1 MGVIKSLLFLGALL
15 VFSSLTGCGGA
26 GIEEG
31 AASDTNSSG
40 EGSGSGGS
48 DESAVSST
56 NAGESYYLDQ
66 CAVCHGSDGSG
77 GSSSVRLDNLSMDF
91 ETLSAVIR
99 VSMPTV
105 DASLCA
111 SECAD
116 ETANY
121 ILAGFTVTDA
131 DGDDSSD
138 DSSQQG
144 GGGGDSSSNGD
155 DSSGDSG
162 SDAGSSGGDS
172 SGGDSS
178 DGDSGSGSDDS
189 CITNDDFFE
198 TRIQNVILSD
208 CVACHVDGGVAAE
221 TDYELVLTS
230 NSSYLTINSQN
241 LQTFAA
247 LSGEKDGRAL
257 LLSKPLGTNH
267 GGGQRLSMTTS
278 SQEYLDLE
286 AMLDR
291 YDDPVTSCDGDDG
304 EDETPVAFFSSVTFS
319 SDLETLRK
327 AALLFA
333 GRKPTAMEETTV
345 SSGDDNTL
353 RQTIRG
359 YMNGPNFEAFLKE
372 SANDHFL
379 TNKWANDSTPA
390 FNLLGGTYEY
400 PNGWARV
407 DAIRD
412 AEGEEAFGYAWW
424 LTSQAIAAEPLELV
438 AHVVTEERPYSEI
451 LTADYIMVN
460 HWSDSAYTANAQF
473 NNIDD
478 DDEWHEGQATGYRLG
493 DTPHAGIL
501 TSPTFLARYPSTAT
515 NRNRARARWVY
526 QFFLGVDIEAL
537 AVRPTD
543 PDALADTDNP
553 TMNNANCTVCHQVH
567 DPVAGTFQNWSDD
580 GFYRIFDDDSLP
592 DTYKESDL
600 YTEGDLWF
608 ADMRAPGFNGTNL
621 PFGNDASGVQWLAQQ
636 IITDSRFGTGTVK
649 FWFKAVFGMDP
660 LDEPLNTEDA
670 NFQTRLRAY
679 QEQTTEIQRLAD
691 LFVDGTAGTASNGVH
706 NLKDLLVEMVLSQ
719 LFRANGVSELD
730 SDRADELA
738 EVGIGR
744 LITPEGL
751 DRKFESLTGMPWA
764 RPWDETEHNLMNAYK
779 TFYGGIDSDGITDR
793 ITQIN
798 TLMSTVVARMA
809 NESACTI
816 ALGDFQRQTSN
827 RYLFPLVEVTDLP
840 TTPSGEAA
848 IRANIVYL
856 HSHLLGETLTTDHTE
871 VDATFNLF
879 SSIYQRRID
888 ENRNIWFGA
897 DTSETCIIDWDDPD
911 RIQTDANQTI
921 HSWMAVLIYLLGDY
935 RFLYH

>member
-1 MGVIKSLLFLGALL
+1 MGVIKNLLFLGALL
-15 VFSSLTGCGGA
+15 VFSSLVGCGGA

-40 EGSGSGGS
+40 GGSGSGGGS
-48 DESAVSST
+48 DESSVTST
-56 NAGESYYLDQ
+56 NAGASYYLDQ
-66 CAVCHGSDGSG
+66 CAVCHGTDGSG
-77 GSSSVRLDNLSMDF
+77 GSSSVRLDSLSMDF
-91 ETLSAVIR
+91 DTLSAVIR

-111 SECAD
+111 GECAD

-121 ILAGFTVTDA
+121 ILAGFTVTDTS
-131 DGDDSSD
+131 GDDSSGG
-138 DSSQQG
+138 DSSGGDSQQG
-144 GGGGDSSSNGD
+144 GGDSG
-155 DSSGDSG
+155 GDSG

-172 SGGDSS
+172 GSGGDEA
-178 DGDSGSGSDDS
+178 
-189 CITNDDFFE
+189 CITNDEFFE
-198 TRIQNVILSD
+198 TRIQNVILTD
-208 CVACHVDGGVAAE
+208 CVSCHVSDGVAGS
-221 TDYELVLTS
+221 TDYELVPTS
-230 NSSYLTINSQN
+230 NSSYLTINNQN
-241 LQTFAA
+241 LETFAA
-247 LSGEKDGRAL
+247 LTGQKDGRAL
-257 LLSKPLGTNH
+257 LLSKPLGTSH

-291 YDDPVTSCDGDDG
+291 YDDPITSCGDSGG
-304 EDETPVAFFSSVTFS
+304 EDETPVEFFSSVTFS

-345 SSGDDNTL
+345 SVGDATTL

-359 YMNGPNFEAFLKE
+359 YMNGTNFESFIKE

-390 FNLLGGTYEY
+390 FNLLGGTNEY
-400 PNGWARV
+400 PDGWTRV

-424 LTSQAIAAEPLELV
+424 RTSQAIAHEPLELV
-438 AHVVTEERPYSEI
+438 AHVVSEERPYSEI
-451 LTADYIMVN
+451 LTADYIMVT
-460 HWSDSAYTANAQF
+460 HWSDSAYTANATF
-473 NNIDD
+473 NNVDD
-478 DDEWHEGQATGYRLG
+478 DDEWQEGQATGYRLG

-543 PDALADTDNP
+543 PDALADTNNP

-567 DPVAGTFQNWSDD
+567 DPVAGAFQNWSDD

-592 DTYKESDL
+592 DTYKDSDL

-608 ADMRAPGFNGTNL
+608 ADMRSPGFNGTTM
-621 PFGNDASGVQWLAQQ
+621 PSENDASGLQWLAQQ
-636 IITDSRFGTGTVK
+636 VVADSRFGTGTVK

-660 LDEPLNTEDA
+660 LDEPLNTEDS

-679 QEQTTEIQRLAD
+679 QEQNTEIQRLAD
-691 LFVDGTAGTASNGVH
+691 LFVNGTAGTALNGNH

-719 LFRANGVSELD
+719 LFRANGVTELD
-730 SDRADELA
+730 SDREDELA

-744 LITPEGL
+744 LITPEQL

-764 RPWDETEHNLMNAYK
+764 RPWDATEHNLMNAYR

-798 TLMSTVVARMA
+798 TLMSTVVTRMA
-809 NESACTI
+809 NESACSITTV
-816 ALGDFQRQTSN
+816 DFQRQTSS

-840 TTPSGEAA
+840 TTVDGEAD

-856 HSHLLGETLTTDHTE
+856 HSHLLGEALTTDHTE
-871 VDATFNLF
+871 VDATFDLF
-879 SSIYQRRID
+879 STIYQRRVD
-888 ENRNIWFGA
+888 QERNIWFGA
-897 DTSETCIIDWDDPD
+897 DEFETCIIDWDDPD
-911 RIQTDANQTI
+911 RIQTDENQTI
-921 HSWMAVLIYLLGDY
+921 HAWMAVLIYLLGDY